1 MKMPSFAGK
10 LAPTAT
16 NMIRMDHT
24 HVMATF
30 HQYEPDASPR
40 SREGLVNTICLALE
54 IHAQLEEEIF
64 YPALRALDA
73 SNPAM
78 LKAVPEHNEMKRLI
92 ARLRS
97 MQPTEAGYDDTL
109 FELMRDVMHHV
120 ADEETILLPEAER
133 LMADRLGDLGAQ
145 MLKRRVELSAPRGG
159 EIAGNMLRGMPK
171 STMMLAAGALMA
183 GTYLLKRNGNQH
195 RDNG

>member
-1 MKMPSFAGK
+1 MDLPSFAGK

-16 NMIRMDHT
+16 NTIRMDHA

-30 HQYEPDASPR
+30 HQYEIDASPR
-40 SREGLVNTICLALE
+40 SRQGLANTICLALE

-64 YPALRALDA
+64 YPALRAVDSA
-73 SNPAM
+73 NPAI

-133 LMADRLGDLGAQ
+133 LLADRLGDLGAQ
-145 MLKRRVELSAPRGG
+145 MLKRRVELAVPHGG
-159 EIAGNMLRGMPK
+159 EIAGNMLRGLPK
-171 STMMLAAGALMA
+171 STMVLAAGALMA
-183 GTYLLKRNGNQH
+183 GTYLIKRNGNQH
-195 RDNG
+195 RRDG

>member
-1 MKMPSFAGK
+1 MNMNMPSFAGK
-10 LAPTAT
+10 LSPTAT

-30 HQYEPDASPR
+30 HQYEIDSSPR
-40 SREGLVNTICLALE
+40 TKQGLANTICLALE

-64 YPALRALDA
+64 YPALKALDS
-73 SNPAM
+73 SNPAIQ
-78 LKAVPEHNEMKRLI
+78 KAVPEHNEMKRLI
-92 ARLRS
+92 AKLRG

-133 LMADRLGDLGAQ
+133 LMADRLGDLGALHPTWTHGSLVQ
-145 MLKRRVELSAPRGG
+145 RSLSGVTRAELVRHGFAVLGRPPAAVPMVNPARFAS
-159 EIAGNMLRGMPK
+159 
-171 STMMLAAGALMA
+171 LA
-183 GTYLLKRNGNQH
+183 
-195 RDNG
+195 